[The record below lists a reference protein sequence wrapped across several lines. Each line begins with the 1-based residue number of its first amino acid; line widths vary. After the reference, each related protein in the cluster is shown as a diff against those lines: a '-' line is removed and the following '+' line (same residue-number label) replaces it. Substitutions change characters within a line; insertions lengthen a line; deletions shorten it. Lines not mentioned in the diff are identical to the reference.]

1 MYKNYNVIK
10 KETLKDIA
18 CEGVLLE
25 HIKTGA
31 KVLLFSCEDENK
43 TFAIGFR
50 TPPYDDTGLPHILEH
65 SVLCGSRKY
74 PVKEPF
80 VELMKS
86 SLNTFLNAMTF
97 PDKTVYPIASCNDQ
111 DFKNLMDVYLDAVFY
126 PNIYNKKEI
135 FLQEGWH
142 YELDSVDSEITYN
155 GVVYNEMKG
164 AFSSPDQIMS
174 RETFNSLFPDTAYG
188 VESGGNPAF
197 IPTLSY
203 EQFVAFHKKYYHPT
217 NSYIILYGNCD
228 MEERLEFLDKE
239 YLSRFEKISIDSEIK
254 EQPCFKSIKEKTVQ
268 YPVTKEQ
275 GTNGK
280 SYISY
285 GVALPKGM
293 SVTELYAFDV
303 ITKVLLG
310 AQGAPLERAILD
322 AGIGNYVEGSFESQ
336 ILQPLFNVTTKD
348 AKETDKEQFIKVI
361 EDTLSSIVKKG
372 FDKKALQAAIN
383 KYEFRLRE
391 AEFGGMSKG
400 LIYGLN
406 ALGTWLYDD
415 LAVFEW
421 SQFDKI
427 FTFLKEQI
435 NTDYYETLV
444 KKYVLD
450 NNHKVLVLVNPN
462 ENLQDEKELKLKEEL
477 ANYKNGLSK
486 EELEQLVQDTKN
498 LKAYQ
503 ASDDSK
509 EDLDTIPL
517 LKKEDLS
524 YDVVPLS
531 NNVHNV
537 EGVTV
542 VHHDYPTNGIAIM
555 NLIFNAKHIPAHLL
569 KYYGMFIALIGSLDT
584 KEHTYQT
591 LDQDIDIHT
600 GGISTSMF
608 TKKVKDDLPY
618 VGFSFNSKAVYEKI
632 SYALSFI
639 KEMIHDTNYD
649 MKQRVLECLQME
661 MAKTEN
667 RFSGAGH
674 VVSITRAQ
682 SYIDELN
689 YYSDS
694 IAGINY
700 FNYLNEVLKDYD
712 NQYEILVNA
721 VKEIASYIFTKDNMM
736 VSFTGNFEGYQTFE
750 KELSQLIQSLPDKK
764 DTCEEFKFVPK
775 QLNEGFKAPY
785 DVLYVALCGNY
796 KKDGLEY
803 TGALNVF
810 QNALGADYLWK
821 QVRVLGGAYG
831 CMCGFGSTGDSYF
844 VSYRDP
850 NLENTLKVY
859 KGVLDYI
866 DNFKATDEEMLKFI
880 IGAVGSYDYPLSPAG
895 KGSRSFSAYLK
906 GLTEEDFKLEK
917 KQMIDATEQDIK
929 NIRPIVES
937 IIKQNNICVV
947 GNEKKIEESTDIFKT
962 KEMLLK

>member
-1 MYKNYNVIK
+1 MYKNYKVLK
-10 KETLKDIA
+10 KQTLKDIA
-18 CEGVLLE
+18 CEGILLE

-31 KVLLFSCEDENK
+31 RVLLLPSSDENK
-43 TFAIGFR
+43 SFAIGFR
-50 TPPYDDTGLPHILEH
+50 TPPYDDTGIPHIIEH
-65 SVLCGSRKY
+65 SVLCGSKKY
-74 PVKEPF
+74 PTKEPF

-97 PDKTVYPIASCNDQ
+97 PDKTVYPIASCNEQ

-126 PNIYNKKEI
+126 PNIYTKKEI
-135 FLQEGWH
+135 FQQEGWH
-142 YELDSVDSEITYN
+142 YELESVDSELIYN

-164 AFSSPDQIMS
+164 AFSSPEETMS
-174 RETFNSLFPDTAYG
+174 RETFNSLFPDTSYG
-188 VESGGNPAF
+188 VESGGNPDY
-197 IPTLSY
+197 IPDLTY
-203 EQFVAFHKKYYHPT
+203 EQFIAFHQKYYHPT
-217 NSYIILYGNCD
+217 NSYIFIYGNCN
-228 MEERLEFLDKE
+228 MEERLEYLDRE
-239 YLSRFEKISIDSEIK
+239 YLSKFDKIEIDSTIK
-254 EQPCFKSIKEKTVQ
+254 EQKPFATIKEKVVE

-275 GTNGK
+275 GTESK

-285 GVALPKGM
+285 GVALPKGI
-293 SVTELYAFDV
+293 SVTENYAFDM

-322 AGIGNYVEGSFESQ
+322 AGIGNYVVGSYESS

-348 AKETDKEQFIKVI
+348 AKDTDKDRFIEVI
-361 EDTLSSIVKKG
+361 ESTLKHIVENG
-372 FDKKALQAAIN
+372 FDKKALEAAIN

-406 ALGTWLYDD
+406 ALSTWLHND
-415 LAVFEW
+415 LDVFEW
-421 SQFDKI
+421 SEFDKI
-427 FTFLKEQI
+427 FGFLKEQL
-435 NTDYYETLV
+435 NTNYYEMLV
-444 KKYVLD
+444 QKYILD
-450 NNHKVLVLVNPN
+450 NTHKVLVLVNPN
-462 ENLQDEKELKLKEEL
+462 ENLQEEKELKLKEKL
-477 ANYKNGLSK
+477 ANYKASLSN
-486 EELEQLVQDTKN
+486 EELIQLVEDTKH

-503 ASDDSK
+503 ASDDTK
-509 EDLDTIPL
+509 EDLATIPL

-537 EGVTV
+537 DGVLTI
-542 VHHDYPTNGIAIM
+542 HHNYATNGIAII

-584 KEHTYQT
+584 KDHTYQT

-600 GGISTSMF
+600 GGIGTSMY
-608 TKKVKDDLPY
+608 TKKVKNDEPY
-618 VGFSFNSKAVYEKI
+618 VGFAFTTKAVYNKV
-632 SYALSFI
+632 SYALHFI
-639 KEMIHDTNYD
+639 NEMIHDTNYD
-649 MKQRVLECLQME
+649 MKQRVLECLQVE
-661 MAKTEN
+661 VAKTQN
-667 RFSGAGH
+667 RFAGAGH
-674 VVSITRAQ
+674 VVGITRAQ

-694 IAGINY
+694 IGGINY
-700 FNYLNEVLKDYD
+700 YGYLMEVLKDYE
-712 NQYEILVNA
+712 NEYPKLLNGVLEISKYL
-721 VKEIASYIFTKDNMM
+721 FTKENLM
-736 VSFTGNFEGYQTFE
+736 VSFTGSQEGYLIFE
-750 KELSQLIQSLPDKK
+750 EELRKLIARLPERIDRA
-764 DTCEEFKFVPK
+764 EEFNFVPN

-796 KKDGLEY
+796 KKDGLPY

-810 QNALGADYLWK
+810 QNIISTDYLWK

-850 NLENTLKVY
+850 NLENTLNVY

-866 DNFKATDEEMLKFI
+866 DNFTATEDEMLKFI

-906 GLTEEDFKLEK
+906 GLTEEDFRLEK
-917 KQMIDATEQDIK
+917 KQLIDATLQDIK
-929 NIRPIVES
+929 NVRPIIES
-937 IIKQNNICVV
+937 ILRQNNVCVV
-947 GNEKKIEESTDIFKT
+947 GNEKKIEESVNIFKT

>member
-1 MYKNYNVIK
+1 MYNNYKIIK
-10 KETLKDIA
+10 RQNLKDID
-18 CEGVLLE
+18 CEGILLE

-31 KVLLFSCEDENK
+31 KILLLPCSDENK
-43 TFAIGFR
+43 TFSIGFR

-97 PDKTVYPIASCNDQ
+97 PDKTVYPIASCNEQ

-126 PNIYNKKEI
+126 PNIYTKNAI

-142 YELDSVDSEITYN
+142 YELDNIDSDIIYN

-174 RETFNSLFPDTAYG
+174 RETFNLLFPDTAYG
-188 VESGGNPAF
+188 VESGGNPDF

-217 NSYIILYGNCD
+217 NSYIFIYGNCD
-228 MEERLEFLDKE
+228 MEERLEYLDKE
-239 YLSRFEKISIDSEIK
+239 YLSKFDKISIDSEIK
-254 EQPCFKSIKEKTVQ
+254 AQEPFKSIREKTVQ

-275 GTNGK
+275 GTDSK

-285 GVALPKGM
+285 GVAFPKGM

-348 AKETDKEQFIKVI
+348 AKPTDKDEFIQVI
-361 EDTLSSIVKKG
+361 EKTLTSIINNG

-406 ALGTWLYDD
+406 ALGTWLYND
-415 LAVFEW
+415 LEVFEW
-421 SQFDKI
+421 SEFDKI

-435 NTDYYETLV
+435 NTNYYESLV
-444 KKYVLD
+444 QKYILD

-462 ENLQDEKELKLKEEL
+462 ENLQEEKELKLKQQL
-477 ANYKNGLSK
+477 AAYKNTLTN
-486 EELEQLVQDTKN
+486 EELENLVKETKE

-503 ASDDSK
+503 ASEDSK

-531 NNVHNV
+531 NNVHNI

-542 VHHDYPTNGIAIM
+542 LHHDYPTNGIAIM
-555 NLIFNAKHIPAHLL
+555 NLVFNAKHIPAHLV
-569 KYYGMFIALIGSLDT
+569 KYFGMFIALIGSVDT

-608 TKKVKDDLPY
+608 TKKVKEDLPY
-618 VGFSFNSKAVYEKI
+618 VGFSFTSKAIYEKI
-632 SYALSFI
+632 PYAISFI

-649 MKQRVLECLQME
+649 MKQRVLECLQVE
-661 MAKTEN
+661 MAKIQN
-667 RFSGAGH
+667 RFAGAGH
-674 VVSITRAQ
+674 VISITRAE
-682 SYIDELN
+682 SYYDELN
-689 YYSDS
+689 YYGDS

-700 FNYLNEVLKDYD
+700 YGYLNEVLKDYD
-712 NQYEILVNA
+712 NQYNTLLNA
-721 VKEIASYIFTKDNMM
+721 VKEIATYIFTKENLM
-736 VSFTGNFEGYQTFE
+736 VSITSNVEGYNVFE
-750 KELSQLIQSLPDKK
+750 KELVQLIQTLPDKK
-764 DTCEEFKFVPK
+764 ERCEEFKFIPS

-785 DVLYVALCGNY
+785 DVLYVGLCGNY
-796 KKDGLEY
+796 KKDGLKY

-810 QNALGADYLWK
+810 QNALSADYLWK

-850 NLENTLKVY
+850 NLESTLEVY
-859 KGVLDYI
+859 KGVLNYI

-895 KGSRSFSAYLK
+895 KGSRSFTAYLK

-937 IIKQNNICVV
+937 ILKQNNICVV
-947 GNEKKIEESTDIFKT
+947 GNEKKIEESTNIFKT